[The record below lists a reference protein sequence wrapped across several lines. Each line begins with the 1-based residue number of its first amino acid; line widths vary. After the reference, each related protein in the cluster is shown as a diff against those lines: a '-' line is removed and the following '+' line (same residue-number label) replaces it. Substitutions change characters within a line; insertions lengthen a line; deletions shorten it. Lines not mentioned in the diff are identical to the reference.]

1 MAGDYSNGQ
10 LLLGDPDEFAQEMIK
25 LINDKEFR
33 LVGGLVYMNR
43 CITCPVEPLSTH
55 VDLLRCVKTQLPI
68 YDKLFFYMFNFDPD
82 IRYCSVVMI
91 MICM

>member
-33 LVGGLVYMNR
+33 LVQWVSIASREQQNGHLNVFPYG
-43 CITCPVEPLSTH
+43 P
-55 VDLLRCVKTQLPI
+55 
-68 YDKLFFYMFNFDPD
+68 
-82 IRYCSVVMI
+82 
-91 MICM
+91 

>member
-33 LVGGLVYMNR
+33 LVQWVISG
-43 CITCPVEPLSTH
+43 
-55 VDLLRCVKTQLPI
+55 
-68 YDKLFFYMFNFDPD
+68 
-82 IRYCSVVMI
+82 
-91 MICM
+91 